1 MMKRFLI
8 TVAMLAIASGATA
21 GGDPVAGKKKAALCI
36 GCHGV
41 DGNSSNPDWPSLAGQ
56 GEAYLVKQINDFKA
70 KDGKPAAR
78 TDGTM
83 NAMVGNLSDAD
94 IANVSAF
101 FASNKAKIGSADKAS
116 VELGEK
122 LYRSGIADRG
132 IASCASCHGP
142 TGAGNPAAKFPA
154 LSGQHAKYT
163 MKALKDFSLGTRS
176 NDPGSMMRDVA
187 GKLKDSEMKAVAD
200 YVSGLH

>member
-8 TVAMLAIASGATA
+8 TVAMLALAGNVVA

-56 GEAYLVKQINDFKA
+56 GEAYLAKQITDFKT
-70 KDGKPAAR
+70 GAR
-78 TDGTM
+78 KDGTM
-83 NAMVGNLSDAD
+83 NAMVGGLNAAD

-101 FASNKAKIGSADKAS
+101 FASNKAKGGTAS
-116 VELGEK
+116 KESLEVGEK
-122 LYRSGIADRG
+122 IYRAGIASRG
-132 IASCASCHGP
+132 IAACASCHGP
-142 TGAGNPAAKFPA
+142 SGAGNPAAKFPA

-176 NDPGSMMRDVA
+176 NDPGSMMRVVA
-187 GKLKDSEMKAVAD
+187 GKMKDSEMKAVAE
-200 YVSGLH
+200 YISGLH

>member
-1 MMKRFLI
+1 MKRFLI
-8 TVAMLAIASGATA
+8 TVAMLALASNVVA
-21 GGDPVAGKKKAALCI
+21 GGDPVAGKKKAALCM

-78 TDGTM
+78 IDGTM
-83 NAMVGNLSDAD
+83 NNMVGGLNDAD

-101 FASNKAKIGSADKAS
+101 FASNKAKGGTASKAS
-116 VELGEK
+116 LKVGQDI
-122 LYRSGIADRG
+122 YRAGIASRG
-132 IASCASCHGP
+132 IAACASCHGP
-142 TGAGNPAAKFPA
+142 SGAGNPAAKFPA

-176 NDPGSMMRDVA
+176 NDPGSMMRVVA
-187 GKLKDSEMKAVAD
+187 GKMKDSEMKAVAE
-200 YVSGLH
+200 YISGLH